1 MLEELSE
8 LWYGQPK
15 CRFSSRVVVVT
26 LPSLFHMKY
35 IPEQKQLRRFF
46 KASKLDGN
54 MQVQS
59 VRATGK
65 ELQ

>member
-1 MLEELSE
+1 MLETLCE
-8 LWYGQPK
+8 LWCDQSK
-15 CRFSSRVVVVT
+15 CRFSGRVVAAT
-26 LPSLFHMKY
+26 LPSLFDLKY
-35 IPEQKQLRRFF
+35 IPEQKQLHRFF

-54 MQVQS
+54 IHVQS